1 MPKTLFFKF
10 KIWDLLIA
18 TFILA
23 SSIAQIA
30 YVQSTFLNQYFS
42 IEKVSFIFFISY
54 TISFILI
61 NQYPNIIVR
70 FNNSRCAIILLILE
84 IISLLSFIFIPLKI
98 FIFLAFLIY
107 VIAQNL
113 IYINF
118 DLFIEAQST
127 DQATGEIRGAYLTA
141 MNLGW
146 VLSPFISGLILDN
159 YGFNY
164 LFAFVIF
171 LTMPIIYIIL
181 LKYNKLKKK
190 PLHKKFKFI
199 KTLKKLFKRPNLE
212 KIFYLMFLL
221 QFFYAVMVIYT
232 PIYLNQTIGLP
243 WDQLGI
249 IFTVMLIPF
258 ILIQYP
264 AGYLADKY
272 WGEKELLTIGLFIII
287 ISLILIFLVE
297 TKSIIIWALL
307 LFLTRIGASLL
318 EIMSDTYFFK
328 KINHNDIALINSYR
342 STRPLAYIFAPF
354 IFGLILYIFPVHYVF
369 LFLAAIISTGLY
381 FALTLKDTK

>member
-1 MPKTLFFKF
+1 
-10 KIWDLLIA
+10 LL
-18 TFILA
+18 
-23 SSIAQIA
+23 
-30 YVQSTFLNQYFS
+30 
-42 IEKVSFIFFISY
+42 
-54 TISFILI
+54 
-61 NQYPNIIVR
+61 
-70 FNNSRCAIILLILE
+70 
-84 IISLLSFIFIPLKI
+84 
-98 FIFLAFLIY
+98 
-107 VIAQNL
+107 
-113 IYINF
+113 
-118 DLFIEAQST
+118 
-127 DQATGEIRGAYLTA
+127 
-141 MNLGW
+141 
-146 VLSPFISGLILDN
+146 
-159 YGFNY
+159 
-164 LFAFVIF
+164 
-171 LTMPIIYIIL
+171 
-181 LKYNKLKKK
+181 
-190 PLHKKFKFI
+190 
-199 KTLKKLFKRPNLE
+199 KRPNLE

-258 ILIQYP
+258 ILIEYP

-369 LFLAAIISTGLY
+369 LFLAAIVSTGLY
-381 FALTLKDTK
+381 FSLTLKDTK